1 MSEGFF
7 VNTSRLTGCFNL
19 VSLLEN
25 RLDLFRIQ
33 DCLAV
38 LGGESVAWSQI
49 IKIQKGFPPHGTSRM
64 GNVVIV
70 ISFTIDPLWRCVFF
84 LCLKIYPFWEL
95 TIDPVPKGGDLGCTG
110 LPGSPSYMDVTQ
122 CHSDSSWPA
131 IGPLA
136 GWSTRIYPAYM
147 CLACKLKDR
156 SSLISLF
163 PVQKSGYPDDMEN
176 LLLV

>member
-84 LCLKIYPFWEL
+84 LCLKIYPKL
-95 TIDPVPKGGDLGCTG
+95 GTNNRSPPKRWWFGMYWIAWIAKLYGCHPMSLRFFLAG
-110 LPGSPSYMDVTQ
+110 
-122 CHSDSSWPA
+122 HWA
-131 IGPLA
+131 IGRLVF
-136 GWSTRIYPAYM
+136 
-147 CLACKLKDR
+147 LNL
-156 SSLISLF
+156 SSIHVF
-163 PVQKSGYPDDMEN
+163 GMQVER
-176 LLLV
+176 